1 MHQTVHIIPI
11 NPKKQKGSETMTKY
25 LIKRVLLMIVTLFMI
40 ALLTFCLMHIVPG
53 SPFTSQKQVS
63 QAVMDALMAKY
74 NLDDPLWKQF
84 VDYMVGVLH
93 FDFGPSYKY
102 TGKTVNDFIEGGMP
116 YSGTLG
122 LVTLVFVLLMSIPMG
137 IVAALPFHLSSLSLV
152 VVV

>member
-1 MHQTVHIIPI
+1 MAR
-11 NPKKQKGSETMTKY
+11 Y
-25 LIKRVLLMIVTLFMI
+25 LVKRVLIMILTLFMI
-40 ALLTFCLMHIVPG
+40 ALLTFCLMHVVPG

-63 QAVMDALMAKY
+63 QAVLDALNAKY

-84 VDYMVGVLH
+84 VDYMIGVLH

-122 LVTLVFVLLMSIPMG
+122 LITLVFVLLMSIPMG
-137 IVAALPFHLSSLSLV
+137 MALSMAMTSGTASMMPI
-152 VVV
+152 